1 MNVLLNES
9 TTIALVDE
17 DMGECVTEIGRET
30 SFDKELS
37 TGVEVQ
43 VVVVDC
49 DAKEGVEGKIS
60 DLT

>member
-1 MNVLLNES
+1 
-9 TTIALVDE
+9 
-17 DMGECVTEIGRET
+17 MGECVTEIGRET